1 MYARKSELTVAEA
14 VKIAYDNSPNIFHSV
29 IFIMDVRRLLNR
41 PSCMDGTILRRLREL
56 RADGTI
62 NYRILNANLSIYE
75 KILR

>member
-62 NYRILNANLSIYE
+62 NYRILNAKLSIYE

>member
-1 MYARKSELTVAEA
+1 MYARKSELTVVEA

-62 NYRILNANLSIYE
+62 NYRILNAKLSIYE